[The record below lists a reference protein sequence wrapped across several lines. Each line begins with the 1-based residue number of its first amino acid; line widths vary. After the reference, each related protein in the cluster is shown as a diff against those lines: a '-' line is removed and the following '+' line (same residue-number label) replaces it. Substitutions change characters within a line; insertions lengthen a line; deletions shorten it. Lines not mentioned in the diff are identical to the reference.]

1 MAKRTRRSTPSR
13 KKRAASAARRSR
25 KSVCSKKGA
34 YACKALS
41 PRCKLTKGTRKR
53 KSFCRKVNNRKR

>member
-1 MAKRTRRSTPSR
+1 MAKRSRRSTPSR

-25 KSVCSKKGA
+25 KSVCSKKGP

-41 PRCKLTKGTRKR
+41 PRCKLTRGTRKR
-53 KSFCRKVNNRKR
+53 KSFCRKPHNRKH

>member
-1 MAKRTRRSTPSR
+1 MAKRSRRSTPSR

-53 KSFCRKVNNRKR
+53 KSFCRKPHNRKH

>member
-1 MAKRTRRSTPSR
+1 MAKRVRSSSVSR

-41 PRCKLTKGTRKR
+41 PRCKLTKGTKKR
-53 KSFCRKVNNRKR
+53 KSFCRKSSNRRR

>member
-1 MAKRTRRSTPSR
+1 MAKRSRRSTPSR

-25 KSVCSKKGA
+25 KSPCSKKGA

-53 KSFCRKVNNRKR
+53 KSFCRKVHNRKH

>member
-1 MAKRTRRSTPSR
+1 MAKRSRRTTISR
-13 KKRAASAARRSR
+13 RKRAASAARRSR

-34 YACKALS
+34 YACKALA

-53 KSFCRKVNNRKR
+53 KSFCRKVRNRK

>member
-1 MAKRTRRSTPSR
+1 MAKVSRRSTISR
-13 KKRAASAARRSR
+13 RKRAASAARRSR

-53 KSFCRKVNNRKR
+53 KSFCRKVRNRK